1 MTKELTACSIHLYVN
16 PGLCKMQNIKILNK
30 TIFIY
35 MRQIIITFLFFF
47 SMLQIAAAQTDDNR
61 TVTTKIADLLAKTP
75 AEDAT
80 QLNANAEA
88 VAKLGEDGLTA
99 LVIRLNTPGDH
110 TKLHYAINGFSF
122 SASQPGKESWR
133 QMAVKA
139 YGEAIQKL
147 SDKEAKLFIITQLEH
162 VGKDDAVALL
172 QGYLQDERL
181 SDAASRALASIN
193 TEASNNAL
201 LQALPNA
208 EGNAR
213 LSLVQA
219 LGDTRFATAVPQIA
233 TLAKSSD
240 PNLAKVSLYALARIG
255 DPSSLKLLNTAA
267 TKSGY
272 SYDVTDAT
280 SSYLL
285 YLNRLAATGHND
297 EAGKAAKKL
306 LKKASGQVHTRI
318 AALKIL
324 TDIQGENSVA
334 LLTGAMKDK
343 NTEYREAALKFA
355 RPLLTETNSTQWITA
370 FNKVDNA
377 AKAGILNMF
386 GDKAISA
393 ALPLALQS
401 LQSGD
406 AGVRL
411 AAITAAAKI
420 GQMEVVPALLNVL
433 KNGNAEEIATVKTAL
448 LSVKGDKLVSDVS
461 GALATAP
468 PAGKSALI
476 EVLGERGARGKAKE
490 VLALVNDADAAVSQ
504 SARKALKSM
513 VSPIQLP
520 QLTDLLLSAKNG
532 NDISDMQGLL
542 VSALSM
548 MKNPEQ
554 ASAVIIA
561 REKSAPAD
569 KKSLFYNVLAGIGGH
584 KGLGIVKDAFNGS
597 NAQTKAAVV
606 AALSNWKG
614 GLATSQLY
622 QVLQQE
628 GKGAAPEAVAGFIKQ
643 ISISDN
649 TGDQKLILLRN
660 AMDFAGTTDQKKK
673 ILEQVGKCNTFPA
686 LLYAGTFLDDP
697 ALQRRAGNAVVD
709 IALANKSIYG
719 DNVRVLLEKTIQLMG
734 NGNESQYLKE
744 AIEKH
749 LAAMP
754 GGKGFVPLFNGQD
767 ISGWKGLVADP
778 IKRAKMDATTLE
790 KEQAKADEIMRIGWI
805 VKDGLLVFTGKGENL
820 CTDKKYGD
828 FEMYVDWKITKDGD
842 AGIYLRGTPQVQ
854 IWDTSRVDVGA
865 QVGSG
870 GLYNNQK
877 NESKPSKLADNA
889 IGDWNTFHITMVG
902 DQVTVY
908 LNGQLVVDKIP
919 LENFWDRNLP
929 IFPKEQIELQAHG
942 TYVAYRDIYLREIPR
957 PKPYVL
963 TDEEQKEG
971 FKILFDGTALHE
983 WVGNKTS
990 YIIEDGNIAVYPKR
1004 GGNGNL
1010 YTKDEYGD
1018 FIYRFEFKLTP
1029 GANNGIGIRAPLTGD
1044 GAYEGMEIQVLDNEA
1059 DIYKDLKPYQYHG
1072 SVYGIIPA
1080 KRGYLKPVG
1089 EWNEEEIYIKGSKI
1103 RVTLNG
1109 TVILDGDIAEASK
1122 NGTADH
1128 RDHPGL
1134 KRTTGH
1140 IGFLG
1145 HGDTLFFR
1153 NIRIKDLSKATTVP
1167 SKLQKKK

>member
-1 MTKELTACSIHLYVN
+1 
-16 PGLCKMQNIKILNK
+16 
-30 TIFIY
+30 
-35 MRQIIITFLFFF
+35 MRQILITFLFFF
-47 SMLQIAAAQTDDNR
+47 SVLQMAAAQTDDNR

-75 AEDAT
+75 ADDAA

-88 VAKLGEDGLTA
+88 VAKLGENGLA
-99 LVIRLNTPGDH
+99 ELAARLNTPGDH

-139 YGEAIQKL
+139 YGQALEKL
-147 SDKEAKLFIITQLEH
+147 SDKEAQLFIITQLEH
-162 VGKDDAVALL
+162 VGKDDAVA
-172 QGYLQDERL
+172 YLKNYLHDERL
-181 SDAASRALASIN
+181 SDAASRALATIH
-193 TEASNNAL
+193 TEAANNAL
-201 LQALPNA
+201 LQALPGA
-208 EGNAR
+208 AGNAQ

-219 LGDTRFATAVPQIA
+219 LGHTRFAAAVPQVTA
-233 TLAKSSD
+233 LAKSND
-240 PNLAKVSLYALARIG
+240 PSVTKVALYALARTG
-255 DPSSLKLLNTAA
+255 DPSSLKLLNAA
-267 TKSGY
+267 AAKSGY

-285 YLNRLAATGHND
+285 YLNCLAATGHTN
-297 EAGKAAKKL
+297 EAQKAANTL
-306 LKKASGQVHTRI
+306 LKKASGQVYTRT
-318 AALKIL
+318 AALQLL
-324 TDIQGENSVA
+324 TDIQGPNSMD
-334 LLTGAMKDK
+334 LLTKAMKDK
-343 NTEYREAALKFA
+343 DAEYREAALKFA
-355 RPLLTETNSTQWITA
+355 RPYLTEANSAQWIAT
-370 FNKVDNA
+370 FNKAGNG
-377 AKAGILNMF
+377 AKAGILNLF

-411 AAITAAAKI
+411 AAIAAAAKI
-420 GQMEVVPALLNVL
+420 GQQEALPPLLNVL
-433 KNGNAEEIATVKTAL
+433 KNGNAEEIAAVKTAL
-448 LSVKGDKLVSDVS
+448 LSTKGDKLVPGVS
-461 GALATAP
+461 EALETAS
-468 PAGKSALI
+468 PAGKAALI
-476 EVLGERGARGKAKE
+476 EILGERGARGKAKE
-490 VLALVNDADAAVSQ
+490 VLAFVNNPDPAVSQ
-504 SARKALKSM
+504 SARTALKNM
-513 VSPIQLP
+513 VSPVQLP
-520 QLTDLLLSAKNG
+520 QLTALLLSAKNN
-532 NDISDMQGLL
+532 NDISDMQELL
-542 VSALSM
+542 VAALSM

-569 KKSLFYNVLAGIGGH
+569 KKSLFYNVLAGIGSK
-584 KGLGIVKDAFNGS
+584 KGLNTVLDAFSGG
-597 NAQTKAAVV
+597 NAQTKGAVI

-614 GLATSQLY
+614 GLATTQLY
-622 QVLQQE
+622 QVLEQE
-628 GKGAAPEAVAGFIKQ
+628 GKGTAAPEAVEGFIRQ

-660 AMDFAGTTDQKKK
+660 AMDFAGTADQKKK
-673 ILEQVGKCNTFPA
+673 ILGQVGKCNTLPA

-697 ALQRRAGNAVVD
+697 ALQRQAGNAVVD
-709 IALANKSIYG
+709 IALANKTVYG
-719 DNVRVLLEKTIQLMG
+719 DNVRALLEKTIQVMG
-734 NGNESQYLKE
+734 SGNESQYLKE
-744 AIEKH
+744 AIQKH

-754 GGKGFVPLFNGQD
+754 QGKGFVPIFNGQD
-767 ISGWKGLVADP
+767 LTGWKGLVADP
-778 IKRAKMDATTLE
+778 VKRAKMDAATLE
-790 KEQAKADEIMRIGWI
+790 KEQAKADEIMRTGWV

-908 LNGQLVVDKIP
+908 LNGQLVVDKVP
-919 LENFWDRNLP
+919 LENYWDRNLP
-929 IFPKEQIELQAHG
+929 IFPEEQIELQAHG

-957 PKPYVL
+957 PQPYVL
-963 TDEEQKEG
+963 TGDEQKEG
-971 FKILFDGTALHE
+971 YKILFDGTALHE

-1010 YTKDEYGD
+1010 YTKDEYSD

-1029 GANNGIGIRAPLTGD
+1029 GANNGVGIRTPLTGD

-1072 SVYGIIPA
+1072 SVYGVIAA

-1089 EWNEEEIYIKGSKI
+1089 EWNEEEIYIKGNKI

-1153 NIRIKDLSKATTVP
+1153 NIRIKDLSKAVTSP
-1167 SKLQKKK
+1167 SKAKTKK